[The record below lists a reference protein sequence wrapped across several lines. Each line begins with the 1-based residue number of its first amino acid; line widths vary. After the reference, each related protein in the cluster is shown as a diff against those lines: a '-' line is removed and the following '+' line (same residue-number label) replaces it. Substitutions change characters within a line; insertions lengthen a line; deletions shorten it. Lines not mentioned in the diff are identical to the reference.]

1 MCCAFR
7 VWLRGAHMFL
17 NSLFIGL
24 AIFFAA
30 LFVALMVC
38 STTLFGTFETWLA
51 SLLPGGVTGAGAQD
65 IKAFITKWATIVAV
79 CFVVAAAALL
89 AIGVFGWIAVCS
101 MRKQVV
107 CAYVVFV
114 GVLLGIFGVGIVLW
128 YSTESLR
135 TSSIKSDL
143 SASINKYFVDVY
155 QSGSQFNFSLR
166 F

>member
-51 SLLPGGVTGAGAQD
+51 SLLPGGATGTGAQD
-65 IKAFITKWATIVAV
+65 MYALITKWATIVAV
-79 CFVVAAAALL
+79 CFVVAAAVLL

-107 CAYVVFV
+107 CAYVVSV
-114 GVLLGIFGVGIVLW
+114 GVLLGIFGVGIVIW
-128 YSTESLR
+128 YATESLR

-155 QSGSQFNFSLR
+155 QSGSQFNF
-166 F
+166 FI